1 MISNLVQQPD
11 IQSTGEQRLILNNV
25 SWQQY
30 ETLRTTLDDIPG
42 LRMTYLEGTL
52 EIMSPSPEHEVDKK
66 AIARLIEIYALE
78 MDIDLTGYGSTTF
91 RKQAKARGLEPDE
104 CYCFGESALRE
115 GFPPQATVNPK
126 GQLKEVPDI
135 AIEVVLSSGGID
147 KLSVYQG
154 LKVPEVWFWQ
164 NNQFTVYR
172 LRQEGYEL
180 ISRSEFLPEL
190 DLSVLAQYVKLPS
203 QTQAVKAYR
212 DTLRQG

>member
-11 IQSTGEQRLILNNV
+11 SQSAGEQRLILNNV

-30 ETLRTTLDDIPG
+30 ETLRTTLDDVPG

-104 CYCFGESALRE
+104 CYCFG
-115 GFPPQATVNPK
+115 
-126 GQLKEVPDI
+126 QLKEVPDI

-154 LKVPEVWFWQ
+154 LKVPEVWFWR

-180 ISRSEFLPEL
+180 ISRSEFLPKL

-212 DTLRQG
+212 DTLRQV